1 MNKIITSLA
10 FFTAL
15 TLPALA
21 ASRRVVFLATG
32 AGKAQAVRAA
42 FAPGA
47 RADPHVPASLLVP
60 EAPAITVLLDGP
72 AAQQLERRGQP

>member
-21 ASRRVVFLATG
+21 APS
-32 AGKAQAVRAA
+32 
-42 FAPGA
+42 
-47 RADPHVPASLLVP
+47 VPAPEIGTSVLGFALASGVAYLLN
-60 EAPAITVLLDGP
+60 
-72 AAQQLERRGQP
+72 RRASK

>member
-21 ASRRVVFLATG
+21 APSVAAPEIGTSVLGFALASGVAYLLNRR
-32 AGKAQAVRAA
+32 
-42 FAPGA
+42 
-47 RADPHVPASLLVP
+47 ASK
-60 EAPAITVLLDGP
+60 
-72 AAQQLERRGQP
+72 